1 MFHSLFAILILIRCG
16 KLAYKWGFHRNFAYL
31 FKLIARFYWWIC
43 TPHISIFRWS
53 SVEFFLDRD
62 ECVETWIVK
71 ITRINIFYVTNVI
84 SCITQLN
91 TAKIE
96 YEKKDSS
103 RKSHFFAPKI
113 QKRLRKGKN
122 SLATWL
128 LVWKSKSVNSSTHA
142 KGERNT
148 LQSANGATYYVFTHQ
163 NAIQVPITWSGLV
176 DCRNND
182 VEIPLCVIWLLFL
195 NKSVLNLVRV
205 FFLMFVSIR
214 LPFVLLSCCFIF
226 LQACAGQR
234 FWWSLELSCLTFV

>member
-1 MFHSLFAILILIRCG
+1 MSFRTLLNS
-16 KLAYKWGFHRNFAYL
+16 
-31 FKLIARFYWWIC
+31 
-43 TPHISIFRWS
+43 TP
-53 SVEFFLDRD
+53 
-62 ECVETWIVK
+62 
-71 ITRINIFYVTNVI
+71 
-84 SCITQLN
+84 

-96 YEKKDSS
+96 YKKIEPS

-113 QKRLRKGKN
+113 QKRLQKGKN

-142 KGERNT
+142 EGNT

-163 NAIQVPITWSGLV
+163 NAIQVPIKWNGLV

-205 FFLMFVSIR
+205 FFFKCLFQFVCLLFCFHSVSSSYKPAPGSAFDDHLSWAALHSFSQNDFTNMFK
-214 LPFVLLSCCFIF
+214 FV
-226 LQACAGQR
+226 
-234 FWWSLELSCLTFV
+234 